1 MAELGQREATIW
13 EQYGL
18 HVERGKEALGARQRD
33 SVPTDFENSDSLEV
47 KGVKKTRFLIAGF
60 RDEELVLEQV
70 KPIAGKANCVNS
82 YVNHHGK

>member
-60 RDEELVLEQV
+60 CDEELMLEQV

-82 YVNHHGK
+82 FVNHQRK

>member
-1 MAELGQREATIW
+1 MAGLGQREATIW

-33 SVPTDFENSDSLEV
+33 SVPTDLENSDSLEV

-60 RDEELVLEQV
+60 CDEELMCWEGQLREFLCEPPE
-70 KPIAGKANCVNS
+70 KMTG
-82 YVNHHGK
+82 